1 MLDRRTED
9 TMNIYDFINWFF
21 MYSFLGYLLEC
32 IVLSAEY
39 KRPVVDRGFGHGP
52 FCIIYGFGA
61 LGACMLLSPVSGRP
75 VELYTASMAM
85 ATTLELVTANIMV
98 RLFGAFWW
106 DYSHKAFNYKGMVCL
121 ESSLAWGLL
130 GLFFFYVL
138 DSRVRTLV
146 IRIPGNL
153 GSMLAVGLTVF
164 YLVDF
169 IHCLRLRMG
178 GMEEEEPVIGRLKVY

>member
-1 MLDRRTED
+1 
-9 TMNIYDFINWFF
+9 MNIYSFINWFF
-21 MYSFLGYLLEC
+21 LYSFLGYLLEC
-32 IVLSAEY
+32 VVLSVEY

-61 LGACMLLSPVSGRP
+61 LGACMLLKPVSGRP

-85 ATTLELVTANIMV
+85 ATTMELVTANIMV
-98 RLFGAFWW
+98 RLFGAFWC
-106 DYSHKAFNYKGMVCL
+106 DYSHKAFNYSGMVGL

-130 GLFFFYVL
+130 GLFFFYFL
-138 DSRVRTLV
+138 DHWVRSLV
-146 IRIPGNL
+146 FSIPGNL

-178 GMEEEEPVIGRLKVY
+178 GMEEEERAIGRLKIY

>member
-1 MLDRRTED
+1 MD
-9 TMNIYDFINWFF
+9 IYSFINWFF

-32 IVLSAEY
+32 VVLSVEY

-98 RLFGAFWW
+98 RLFGAFW
-106 DYSHKAFNYKGMVCL
+106 
-121 ESSLAWGLL
+121 
-130 GLFFFYVL
+130 
-138 DSRVRTLV
+138 
-146 IRIPGNL
+146 
-153 GSMLAVGLTVF
+153 
-164 YLVDF
+164 
-169 IHCLRLRMG
+169 
-178 GMEEEEPVIGRLKVY
+178 

>member
-1 MLDRRTED
+1 
-9 TMNIYDFINWFF
+9 
-21 MYSFLGYLLEC
+21 
-32 IVLSAEY
+32 
-39 KRPVVDRGFGHGP
+39 
-52 FCIIYGFGA
+52 
-61 LGACMLLSPVSGRP
+61 
-75 VELYTASMAM
+75 M

>member
-1 MLDRRTED
+1 MSHAVKTRSEKATLAARRTVC
-9 TMNIYDFINWFF
+9 YAALVLL
-21 MYSFLGYLLEC
+21 SFLC
-32 IVLSAEY
+32 
-39 KRPVVDRGFGHGP
+39 
-52 FCIIYGFGA
+52 
-61 LGACMLLSPVSGRP
+61 
-75 VELYTASMAM
+75 
-85 ATTLELVTANIMV
+85 
-98 RLFGAFWW
+98 
-106 DYSHKAFNYKGMVCL
+106 
-121 ESSLAWGLL
+121 
-130 GLFFFYVL
+130 LFFFYVL

>member
-1 MLDRRTED
+1 MD
-9 TMNIYDFINWFF
+9 IYSFINWFF

-32 IVLSAEY
+32 VVLSVEY

-75 VELYTASMAM
+75 IELYTASMAM

-106 DYSHKAFNYKGMVCL
+106 DYSHKAFNYRGMVCL

-146 IRIPGNL
+146 IRIPGNV
-153 GSMLAVGLTVF
+153 GNMLAVG
-164 YLVDF
+164 
-169 IHCLRLRMG
+169 
-178 GMEEEEPVIGRLKVY
+178 

>member
-1 MLDRRTED
+1 
-9 TMNIYDFINWFF
+9 MNIYNFINWFF
-21 MYSFLGYLLEC
+21 MYSFLGYMLEC

-61 LGACMLLSPVSGRP
+61 LGACTLLSPMAERP

-85 ATTLELVTANIMV
+85 ATTMELVTANIMV

-106 DYSHKAFNYKGMVCL
+106 DYSHKPFNYKGMVCL

-130 GLFFFYVL
+130 GLFFFYFL
-138 DSRVRTLV
+138 DIRVRTAV
-146 IRIPGNL
+146 ASIPAQL
-153 GSMLAVGLTVF
+153 GTMLAVGLTMF

-169 IHCLRLRMG
+169 IYCLRIRLG
-178 GMEEEEPVIGRLKVY
+178 GEEEEEGSVVGRLKVY

>member
-1 MLDRRTED
+1 
-9 TMNIYDFINWFF
+9 MNIYSFINWFF

-52 FCIIYGFGA
+52 FCVIYGFGA
-61 LGACMLLSPVSGRP
+61 IGACLLLRPGSGSPI
-75 VELYTASMAM
+75 ELYTASMAM
-85 ATTLELVTANIMV
+85 ATTMELVTANIMV

-106 DYSHKAFNYKGMVCL
+106 DYSRKAFNFRGMVCL

-130 GLFFFYVL
+130 GLFFFYFL
-138 DSRVRTLV
+138 DGRVRMAV
-146 IRIPGNL
+146 ASIPGEMGNV
-153 GSMLAVGLTVF
+153 LAVGLTMF

-169 IHCLRLRMG
+169 IHCLRLRVG
-178 GMEEEEPVIGRLKVY
+178 GLEEKDEAPVGRLKIY

>member
-1 MLDRRTED
+1 
-9 TMNIYDFINWFF
+9 MNIYSFINWFF
-21 MYSFLGYLLEC
+21 LYSFLGYLLEC
-32 IVLSAEY
+32 VVLSVEY

-52 FCIIYGFGA
+52 FCIIYGFVA
-61 LGACMLLSPVSGRP
+61 LGACMLLKPVSGRP

-85 ATTLELVTANIMV
+85 ATTMELVTANIMV

-106 DYSHKAFNYKGMVCL
+106 DYSHKAFNYRGMVCL

-130 GLFFFYVL
+130 GLFFFYFL
-138 DSRVRTLV
+138 DHWVRSLV
-146 IRIPGNL
+146 FSIPGNL

-178 GMEEEEPVIGRLKVY
+178 GMEEEERAIGRLKIY